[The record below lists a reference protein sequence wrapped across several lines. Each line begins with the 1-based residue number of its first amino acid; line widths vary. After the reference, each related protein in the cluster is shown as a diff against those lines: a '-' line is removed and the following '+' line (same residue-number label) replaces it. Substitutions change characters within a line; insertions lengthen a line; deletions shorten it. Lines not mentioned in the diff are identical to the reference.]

1 MFDWSQH
8 MGISMNRDKNKQQY
22 RAYIPRYLV
31 KVVRLDKQAST
42 LKEMLSN
49 FHPKTEPKN
58 EKNDL

>member
-1 MFDWSQH
+1 
-8 MGISMNRDKNKQQY
+8 MGIRMNRDKNKQQY
-22 RAYIPRYLV
+22 RASIPKYLV